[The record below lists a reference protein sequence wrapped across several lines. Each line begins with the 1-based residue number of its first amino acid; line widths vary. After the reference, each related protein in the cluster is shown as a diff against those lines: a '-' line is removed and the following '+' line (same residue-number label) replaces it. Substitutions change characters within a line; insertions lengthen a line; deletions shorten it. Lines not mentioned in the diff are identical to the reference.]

1 MGYLQLAEDPF
12 TSLADNVM
20 MNRDKYIFIPAGY
33 RGAEKDLYVREDFFD
48 NMPESTYQQM
58 MQELAAYQNTGLS
71 GKADRKARRAERK
84 DAKAA
89 KKAGRGA
96 GARREARQKRVD
108 ARMASKTARA
118 EARGGKGGAF
128 LDKVG
133 GIVGDLVGKGPID
146 VETDSLDIEYDGQGG
161 GGEATFFDKYKVPLI
176 IGGVALIGG
185 GIYLATRKKKR

>member
-48 NMPESTYQQM
+48 DMPDSVYQQM

-71 GKADRKARRAERK
+71 GKADRKARRQERK

-89 KKAGRGA
+89 KKASRGG
-96 GARREARQKRVD
+96 GARREARQKRLETKW
-108 ARMASKTARA
+108 AGKEKKAAAKGT
-118 EARGGKGGAF
+118 GKGANF

-133 GIVGDLVGKGPID
+133 GIVGDIVGKGPVDI
-146 VETDSLDIEYDGQGG
+146 ETDSLDFQYDQGG
-161 GGEATFFDKYKVPLI
+161 GEPTFFDKYKVPLI

>member
-20 MNRDKYIFIPAGY
+20 MNKDKYVFIPAGY
-33 RGAEKDLYVREDFFD
+33 RGSEKDLYVREDFFD
-48 NMPESTYQQM
+48 DMPDSVYQQM

-71 GKADRKARRAERK
+71 GKADRKARRQERK

-89 KKAGRGA
+89 KKATKGG
-96 GARREARQKRVD
+96 GARREARQKRLETKW
-108 ARMASKTARA
+108 AGKEKKASAK
-118 EARGGKGGAF
+118 GSGKGAAF

-133 GIVGDLVGKGPID
+133 GIVGDIVGKGPVDI
-146 VETDSLDIEYDGQGG
+146 ETDSLDFQYDQGG
-161 GGEATFFDKYKVPLI
+161 GEPSFFDKYKVPLI